1 MTLQPVAR
9 QFLRRV
15 IPPDIPLKEYWSAG
29 LHIYGPKP
37 FVPSEAL
44 AYIYP
49 EDAAQ
54 AQGER
59 NYRSLDDAQAQANS
73 PGRVCH

>member
-1 MTLQPVAR
+1 MDGTE
-9 QFLRRV
+9 LRV
-15 IPPDIPLKEYWSAG
+15 GAG
-29 LHIYGPKP
+29 AGPRP

-54 AQGER
+54 AQAKR
-59 NYRSLDDAQAQANS
+59 DYRSLEDALEDAPPA
-73 PGRVCH
+73 

>member
-9 QFLRRV
+9 QFLRRA

-49 EDAAQ
+49 EDAALIYPVPLFLK
-54 AQGER
+54 R
-59 NYRSLDDAQAQANS
+59 KCD
-73 PGRVCH
+73 

>member
-1 MTLQPVAR
+1 MKHILGFDCRWTGLSCMSG
-9 QFLRRV
+9 
-15 IPPDIPLKEYWSAG
+15 WGAG
-29 LHIYGPKP
+29 PRP

>member
-1 MTLQPVAR
+1 MSG
-9 QFLRRV
+9 
-15 IPPDIPLKEYWSAG
+15 WGAG
-29 LHIYGPKP
+29 PRP